1 MASRVIRVTI
11 RASLLGVVV
20 YGVTR
25 IVPVHRLLPS
35 ASQIKSFVQS
45 AMPLPSKWC
54 LSAFLDLTDDKWARN
69 SKQHQGWLSVEMST
83 QLATQK
89 IEVDEALRHKR
100 NLFAV
105 VEFPLNLLRV
115 GDHPS
120 SISLKTLCFWLVSL
134 FFQVGV
140 FEAALGQ
147 RCFSFHID
155 APADIVILPF
165 LTVSVYVSS
174 SISDPT
180 KNNPHVDFTLRL
192 ISLVRW
198 AALRNHYFLRGSS

>member
-1 MASRVIRVTI
+1 M
-11 RASLLGVVV
+11 
-20 YGVTR
+20 
-25 IVPVHRLLPS
+25 
-35 ASQIKSFVQS
+35 
-45 AMPLPSKWC
+45 
-54 LSAFLDLTDDKWARN
+54 DK
-69 SKQHQGWLSVEMST
+69 
-83 QLATQK
+83 
-89 IEVDEALRHKR
+89 ALRHKR

-120 SISLKTLCFWLVSL
+120 SISSKTLFLTCLF
-134 FFQVGV
+134 FFQVGLY
-140 FEAALGQ
+140 EAALGQ

-155 APADIVILPF
+155 AQADIVILPF

-192 ISLVRW
+192 ISLVR
-198 AALRNHYFLRGSS
+198 